1 MDIRISG
8 TEIKG
13 AIRPGYEDILT
24 AEALHF
30 IEQLERQFGERRRE
44 LLDKQE
50 KKAKE
55 N

>member
-13 AIRPGYEDILT
+13 AISLGYEGILT

-30 IEQLERQFGERRRE
+30 IEQLERQFGDRRRE
-44 LLDKQE
+44 LLDNR
-50 KKAKE
+50 KKGKE